1 MKRIGIL
8 LAVSC
13 LLSGCGI
20 YNRYSR
26 PNLEVNTD
34 SLYRETGLLADTTT
48 IAATPWREIFTDPHL
63 QTLIATGLERNT
75 DLGIA
80 RLQVE
85 EAQAVLMNARLSYL
99 PSVNLTPQAG
109 ISHYNGETKKT
120 YTLEATAA
128 WEVDIFGKVNNS
140 RRGAAAALEQSHA
153 YAQAVQT
160 GLVATIA
167 ESYYTLLMLDEQ
179 LTISEQAL
187 ANWDETITTLKA
199 LAEAGKANDV
209 AVHQARA
216 NRTAL
221 NASLLTIRKSIRET
235 ENSLCAL
242 LKESSHTISRGT
254 LGEQSFS
261 DELSIGI
268 PLQLLANR
276 PDVQQ
281 AEFAL
286 AEAFYATNAART
298 SFYPSLTLSGTLG
311 WTNNGVGTILNPG
324 KWLSNA
330 IAQLVT
336 PLFNKGTNIANLKIA
351 KARQQEAVLRFEQ
364 SLLNAGNEV
373 NDALTEWQTADGRI
387 RLNYQQTADLEAATE
402 KTRLLMRYTSANYL
416 EVLTAQ
422 QSLLNARLTL
432 AQDQASKIQS
442 VIHLYHALGGGKK

>member
-75 DLGIA
+75 VLGIA

-120 YTLEATAA
+120 YTLGATAA

-209 AVHQARA
+209 AIHQARA

-311 WTNNGVGTILNPG
+311 WTNNGGDNTQSG
-324 KWLSNA
+324 KVALQCHRPTCYPA
-330 IAQLVT
+330 IQ
-336 PLFNKGTNIANLKIA
+336 
-351 KARQQEAVLRFEQ
+351 
-364 SLLNAGNEV
+364 
-373 NDALTEWQTADGRI
+373 
-387 RLNYQQTADLEAATE
+387 
-402 KTRLLMRYTSANYL
+402 
-416 EVLTAQ
+416 
-422 QSLLNARLTL
+422 
-432 AQDQASKIQS
+432 
-442 VIHLYHALGGGKK
+442 